1 MKYYLNNR
9 RMCCNKKYLLRK
21 LMNYPDIS
29 NDEYLNLI
37 KIKNK
42 TNDNAELEII
52 ETKINLYNE
61 KQVIIEMIKLTNIPF
76 ESY

>member
-1 MKYYLNNR
+1 
-9 RMCCNKKYLLRK
+9 
-21 LMNYPDIS
+21 MNYPDIS

-42 TNDNAELEII
+42 TYDNAELEII